1 MDLRKYPFDEQ
12 ACKLEMETCN
22 SHIINYSTGLVR
34 TGITMYFPPVS
45 HTTDEVVYEWDPL
58 VPLDFEH
65 EPNLPMHRLT
75 KSETGDCTTE
85 YSTGK
90 FTCVSVTLH
99 LERMPGNF
107 LLTVV
112 VPGAMVI
119 VISSCALWASGRTV
133 QVLVVSVAFLLWE
146 AIVVLFNA
154 TSVPISYTRACDV
167 YTGMVVTFAFC
178 NLMLSMI
185 SGDGG
190 VQEQVKLHNMPSM
203 LDKTLPM
210 FSVCI
215 KKTAHFAI
223 QRIMMMTTATTSG
236 PTRRVPPPPAR
247 SPPSPDFGSGVS
259 PPPTG
264 ARSSALGG
272 WRSQRSTSSSSSS
285 TFALTCKAGGG
296 AQLG

>member
-1 MDLRKYPFDEQ
+1 MH
-12 ACKLEMETCN
+12 
-22 SHIINYSTGLVR
+22 S
-34 TGITMYFPPVS
+34 PPVS

-65 EPNLPMHRLT
+65 EPNLPMHALT

-190 VQEQVKLHNMPSM
+190 VQEQVKLQNMPSM
-203 LDKTLPM
+203 FDNTLPM
-210 FSVCI
+210 FSFALKNCSFCHSKDHDDDDSDDVGTD
-215 KKTAHFAI
+215 KK
-223 QRIMMMTTATTSG
+223 G
-236 PTRRVPPPPAR
+236 
-247 SPPSPDFGSGVS
+247 
-259 PPPTG
+259 
-264 ARSSALGG
+264 
-272 WRSQRSTSSSSSS
+272 SSSSRKVSS
-285 TFALTCKAGGG
+285 FSRLRIWRESSSNWSKVKCAGRV
-296 AQLG
+296 AVPAIYLLFLIVYFCAYM